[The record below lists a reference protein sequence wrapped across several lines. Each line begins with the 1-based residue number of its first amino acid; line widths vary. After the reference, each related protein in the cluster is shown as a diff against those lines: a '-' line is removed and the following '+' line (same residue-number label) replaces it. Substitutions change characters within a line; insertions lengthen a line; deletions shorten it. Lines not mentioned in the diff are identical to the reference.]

1 MCFQNNWMMSSG
13 RRALHRS
20 RAQHTSIVPD
30 PPPWR
35 SCIEP
40 VDRRACRARR
50 RARYAPE
57 PTSPPPP
64 NPWVGK
70 SHPPRVDPHRR
81 SHANIQPSPAYQ
93 ALGPGSY
100 GGARERDPVRGAP
113 FGTARRDTGMVRP
126 GRVPGPGTYGDLSVM
141 GIGAQ
146 TTTIARS
153 QTKGF
158 GGGPRLAPD
167 TALKSPGPGT
177 YYDHKAN
184 LWIKRVG
191 SGRDQSATGVGPT
204 GRTLSATNRRAL
216 FSSSAD
222 RPPSAAPPSIPARAQ
237 SHGYEPSPDDTSR
250 DMIPTVPTTRDTY
263 SGRGDD
269 RIGPDRYS
277 PGVVAGSM
285 KGVDPHKTTD
295 FASSKAKRR
304 PVPDEPARSPGTR
317 YLDEVKTRLAPMAYA
332 GGRDERVSRDSFKES
347 IDAET
352 DPDEA
357 SDAEKTR
364 EIVSSTT
371 RSVRKPSTAGF
382 AAVRRG
388 SASRQSASRRKPSAT
403 KQTPGPG
410 EYVTNVSGFDRTR
423 SPSRVQALGG
433 TERGHRHGAEAVP
446 SRGPS
451 RSSAWDDDIASPGA
465 NRMNSTASSPS
476 PYDAES
482 PRLVLDATGR
492 SDDFDT
498 LGRTS
503 RASSAGGRYLSRPQT
518 GFGTGKRSSL
528 SARSH
533 SPGPGAYE
541 VKLASALSPSSRK
554 GTFGRS
560 MSGGDLVGMGTGT
573 TNGGVNGGI
582 DSPGPGHYDAHAG
595 REVPSSPST
604 KSHVVGGFVTAA
616 RRNDSTL
623 GNTFVRG
630 RSAGT
635 GGGGG
640 GVGTRD
646 AASNNNA
653 PRTPNRG
660 FGRQAARGKGYDA
673 NPVANFPGPGS
684 YDWMYG
690 ENDAWERR
698 RIVNET
704 SGTLRLNG
712 STGVGLF
719 GTGPRIAGTNSASH
733 DGPNG
738 AASPGPGHYALD
750 SGADRGRIGGGGG
763 RSSFRSGTVRGGDPA
778 FRGGPS
784 PGPARY
790 YPDDT
795 IVRRSYNVT
804 AR

>member
-1 MCFQNNWMMSSG
+1 
-13 RRALHRS
+13 
-20 RAQHTSIVPD
+20 
-30 PPPWR
+30 
-35 SCIEP
+35 
-40 VDRRACRARR
+40 
-50 RARYAPE
+50 
-57 PTSPPPP
+57 
-64 NPWVGK
+64 
-70 SHPPRVDPHRR
+70 
-81 SHANIQPSPAYQ
+81 
-93 ALGPGSY
+93 
-100 GGARERDPVRGAP
+100 
-113 FGTARRDTGMVRP
+113 MVRP
-126 GRVPGPGTYGDLSVM
+126 GRVPGPGAYGDLSVM
-141 GIGAQ
+141 GIGAK

-191 SGRDQSATGVGPT
+191 SGRDQSATASPT

-250 DMIPTVPTTRDTY
+250 DMIPTLPTTRDTY

-347 IDAET
+347 VDAET
-352 DPDEA
+352 DGDEA

-364 EIVSSTT
+364 ETASVTT
-371 RSVRKPSTAGF
+371 RSSVRKPSTAGF

-433 TERGHRHGAEAVP
+433 TERGHRHAAEAAP

-476 PYDAES
+476 PYDTES

-503 RASSAGGRYLSRPQT
+503 RASSAGGRYPSRPQT

-573 TNGGVNGGI
+573 TNGGINGGI

-640 GVGTRD
+640 GGGGTRE

-738 AASPGPGHYALD
+738 AASPGPGHYTLD
-750 SGADRGRIGGGGG
+750 SGADRGRVGGGGG

>member
-1 MCFQNNWMMSSG
+1 
-13 RRALHRS
+13 
-20 RAQHTSIVPD
+20 
-30 PPPWR
+30 
-35 SCIEP
+35 
-40 VDRRACRARR
+40 
-50 RARYAPE
+50 
-57 PTSPPPP
+57 
-64 NPWVGK
+64 
-70 SHPPRVDPHRR
+70 
-81 SHANIQPSPAYQ
+81 
-93 ALGPGSY
+93 
-100 GGARERDPVRGAP
+100 
-113 FGTARRDTGMVRP
+113 MVRP

-191 SGRDQSATGVGPT
+191 SGRDQSATASPT

-216 FSSSAD
+216 SSSAD

-332 GGRDERVSRDSFKES
+332 GGRDERASRDSFKES
-347 IDAET
+347 VDAET
-352 DPDEA
+352 DGDEA
-357 SDAEKTR
+357 SDAGKTR
-364 EIVSSTT
+364 ETASVTT
-371 RSVRKPSTAGF
+371 RSSVRKPSTAGF

-476 PYDAES
+476 PYDTES

-503 RASSAGGRYLSRPQT
+503 RASSAGGRYPSRPQT

-573 TNGGVNGGI
+573 TNGGMNGGI

-635 GGGGG
+635 GVGGGG
-640 GVGTRD
+640 GGGTRD
-646 AASNNNA
+646 AATNNNA

-738 AASPGPGHYALD
+738 AASPGPGHYTLD
-750 SGADRGRIGGGGG
+750 SGANRGRVGGGGG

>member
-1 MCFQNNWMMSSG
+1 
-13 RRALHRS
+13 
-20 RAQHTSIVPD
+20 
-30 PPPWR
+30 
-35 SCIEP
+35 
-40 VDRRACRARR
+40 
-50 RARYAPE
+50 
-57 PTSPPPP
+57 
-64 NPWVGK
+64 
-70 SHPPRVDPHRR
+70 
-81 SHANIQPSPAYQ
+81 
-93 ALGPGSY
+93 
-100 GGARERDPVRGAP
+100 
-113 FGTARRDTGMVRP
+113 
-126 GRVPGPGTYGDLSVM
+126 
-141 GIGAQ
+141 
-146 TTTIARS
+146 
-153 QTKGF
+153 
-158 GGGPRLAPD
+158 
-167 TALKSPGPGT
+167 
-177 YYDHKAN
+177 
-184 LWIKRVG
+184 
-191 SGRDQSATGVGPT
+191 
-204 GRTLSATNRRAL
+204 
-216 FSSSAD
+216 
-222 RPPSAAPPSIPARAQ
+222 
-237 SHGYEPSPDDTSR
+237 
-250 DMIPTVPTTRDTY
+250 
-263 SGRGDD
+263 
-269 RIGPDRYS
+269 
-277 PGVVAGSM
+277 
-285 KGVDPHKTTD
+285 
-295 FASSKAKRR
+295 
-304 PVPDEPARSPGTR
+304 
-317 YLDEVKTRLAPMAYA
+317 MAYA

-347 IDAET
+347 VDAET
-352 DPDEA
+352 TDGDEA

-364 EIVSSTT
+364 ETASVTT
-371 RSVRKPSTAGF
+371 RSSVRKPSTAGF

-433 TERGHRHGAEAVP
+433 TERGHRHAAEAVP

-476 PYDAES
+476 PYDTES

-503 RASSAGGRYLSRPQT
+503 RASSAGGRYPSRPQT

-560 MSGGDLVGMGTGT
+560 MSGGDLVGMGMGT
-573 TNGGVNGGI
+573 TNGGMNGGI

-630 RSAGT
+630 RSAG

-640 GVGTRD
+640 GGSGGGTRD

-738 AASPGPGHYALD
+738 SASPGPGHYTLD
-750 SGADRGRIGGGGG
+750 SGADRGRVGGGGG

>member
-1 MCFQNNWMMSSG
+1 MIPHAAHMQISN
-13 RRALHRS
+13 
-20 RAQHTSIVPD
+20 
-30 PPPWR
+30 PP
-35 SCIEP
+35 
-40 VDRRACRARR
+40 
-50 RARYAPE
+50 
-57 PTSPPPP
+57 
-64 NPWVGK
+64 
-70 SHPPRVDPHRR
+70 
-81 SHANIQPSPAYQ
+81 PAYQ

-100 GGARERDPVRGAP
+100 GGARERDSVRGAP

-191 SGRDQSATGVGPT
+191 SGRDQPATASPT

-216 FSSSAD
+216 SSSAD

-332 GGRDERVSRDSFKES
+332 GGRDERASRDSFKES
-347 IDAET
+347 VDAET
-352 DPDEA
+352 DGDEA
-357 SDAEKTR
+357 SDAGKTR
-364 EIVSSTT
+364 ETASVTT
-371 RSVRKPSTAGF
+371 RSSVRKPSTAGF

-433 TERGHRHGAEAVP
+433 TERGHRHAAEGVP

-476 PYDAES
+476 PYDTES

-503 RASSAGGRYLSRPQT
+503 RASSAGGRYPSRPQT

-541 VKLASALSPSSRK
+541 VNLASALSPSSRK

-573 TNGGVNGGI
+573 TNGGMNGGI

-635 GGGGG
+635 GVGGGG
-640 GVGTRD
+640 GGGTRD
-646 AASNNNA
+646 AATNNNA

-738 AASPGPGHYALD
+738 AASPGPGHYTLD
-750 SGADRGRIGGGGG
+750 SGANRGRVGGGGG